1 MSATGGMVVATALT
15 VNPSLGVPRVCAM
28 CNRLIEPTDSR
39 TTVGG
44 VQYHSHCYDRSQR
57 SQG

>member
-1 MSATGGMVVATALT
+1 MVVATALT